1 MRAAINALPVFARQQ
16 KVTVEDVRVRRLL
29 THSDLML
36 AKDAILRSGQ
46 KDSTCGTIDDL
57 DDPRR

>member
-1 MRAAINALPVFARQQ
+1 MRAAISALPVFARQQ
-16 KVTVEDVRVRRLL
+16 KVTIEDVRVRRLL
-29 THSDLML
+29 THEALRI

-57 DDPRR
+57 DDPQR